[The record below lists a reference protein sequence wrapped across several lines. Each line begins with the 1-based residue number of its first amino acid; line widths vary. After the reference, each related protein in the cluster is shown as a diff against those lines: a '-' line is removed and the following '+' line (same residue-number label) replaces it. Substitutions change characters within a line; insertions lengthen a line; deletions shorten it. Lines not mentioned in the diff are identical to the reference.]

1 MSGDQEGLIGVVGQ
15 ETDEDNHLGDVYNS
29 WLSGLQTSVTSL
41 RILPSLTF
49 PTTKPQRAT
58 VEPLRTF
65 ESQSAL
71 HCNHIISLGQQWL
84 KEKGGLQM

>member
-1 MSGDQEGLIGVVGQ
+1 MVGQ

-49 PTTKPQRAT
+49 PTTKPQQCAT
-58 VEPLRTF
+58 VDPLRTF
-65 ESQSAL
+65 ESQSVETCSTL
-71 HCNHIISLGQQWL
+71 PCHRIISLGQQWL

>member
-49 PTTKPQRAT
+49 PTTKPQCAT

-65 ESQSAL
+65 ESQSVETWSTL
-71 HCNHIISLGQQWL
+71 PCHHIISLGQQWL
-84 KEKGGLQM
+84 KE